1 MTTDVLSKLVPHNNG
16 AFPTHSDIHGE
27 GGYQVRADA
36 TDRDSIHTA
45 NRKEGMWVRLIS
57 DGLVYS
63 LGPGLTNSDWTVV
76 TFGGATPAAIFDAG
90 ATSEN
95 IKSNRATTP
104 SPIDNTKDGIVNLG
118 SATTLT
124 NGAQGNYSTISGGDN
139 NNATADY
146 ATVGGGASNTAVGTS
161 STIAG
166 GTVNFAQQT
175 ADTVCGGNQ
184 NSSTGGYCFVGGGN
198 TNSCAGS
205 HSVVAGGNQNV
216 TNADNSVIGGG
227 TNNVTNNIVNTI
239 AGGANNT
246 ISADNG
252 TICGGTNNTISSGAD
267 YSVITNGYNNEA
279 AGNSSVV
286 TGFEAKSDKSGQYV
300 HSCGNNDAAA
310 GGGSQFS
317 RVVYFAQSVTG
328 ATVNFKEG
336 ITNGNYTVQNGRN
349 YALKITVIAAQSAAG
364 AQVPELSTFDLL
376 LSVDNAGAVTVIDS
390 LASPAATPLT
400 PTLSSFGGGTYAIGY
415 TTTTN
420 TFLLNFT
427 GVGGVTVRATATIE
441 AAELLYV

>member
-1 MTTDVLSKLVPHNNG
+1 MTTDVLSKLAPHNGG
-16 AFPTHSDIHGE
+16 AFPTHSDIHTE
-27 GGYQVRADA
+27 GGYQVRADV
-36 TDRDSIHTA
+36 TDRNTIPMA

-63 LGPGLTNSDWTVV
+63 LGAGLTNSDWTVV
-76 TFGGATPAAIFDAG
+76 TFGGATPAAVFDAG
-90 ATSEN
+90 TTSEN
-95 IKSNRATTP
+95 IKSNRATVG
-104 SPIDNTKDGIVNLG
+104 SPIDNTKDGVVNLG
-118 SATTLT
+118 SATSASS
-124 NGAQGNYSTISGGDN
+124 GATGNYSTISGGDV

-146 ATVGGGASNTAVGTS
+146 STVGGGSGNTCVGTS
-161 STIAG
+161 TTIAG
-166 GTVNFAQQT
+166 GTINFAQQT

-184 NSSTGGYCFVGGGN
+184 NSSTGGYCFIGGGN
-198 TNSCAGS
+198 INNCAGS
-205 HSVVAGGNQNV
+205 HSVIAGGNQN
-216 TNADNSVIGGG
+216 TTGGDNSVIGGG
-227 TNNVTNNIVNTI
+227 TNNSTNNIVNTI

-246 ISADNG
+246 ISADNA
-252 TICGGTNNTISSGAD
+252 TICGGTNNTVSAGAD
-267 YSVITNGYNNEA
+267 YCVITGGYNNEA
-279 AGNSSVV
+279 LGNSSIV

-317 RVVYFAQSVTG
+317 RVVYFAQSITG

-349 YALKITVIAAQSAAG
+349 YALKITVMAAQSAAG

-376 LSVDNAGAVTVIDS
+376 LSVDSAGAVTVIDS

-400 PTLSSFGGGTYAIGY
+400 PTVASFGGGTYAIGY

-441 AAELLYV
+441 ATELLYV